1 MEDAFDDTLEAHTP
15 EGFSSGRDKCF
26 SEEGGFSIPGAD
38 HPSPVSVL
46 DSPIFQEGFHLEELS
61 TSPDSVKSIMLR
73 HDEGTFPRLLI
84 DMHTSLLFYSMYMP
98 ALLMFISV
106 VVPAT
111 HSSNV

>member
-26 SEEGGFSIPGAD
+26 SEEGGFSLQGAD

-46 DSPIFQEGFHLEELS
+46 DSPIFQGGFHLEELS

-73 HDEGTFPRLLI
+73 HEGTFSSICTPFFGHITSLYAMFIVGLNVFIPPARGLI
-84 DMHTSLLFYSMYMP
+84 D
-98 ALLMFISV
+98 AVI
-106 VVPAT
+106 
-111 HSSNV
+111 